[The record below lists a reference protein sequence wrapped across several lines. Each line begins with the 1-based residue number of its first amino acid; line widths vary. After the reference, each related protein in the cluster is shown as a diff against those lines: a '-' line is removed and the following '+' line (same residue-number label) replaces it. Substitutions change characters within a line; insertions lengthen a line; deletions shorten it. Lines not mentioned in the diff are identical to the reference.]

1 MYSAHHDIRSNPCG
15 YDISPL
21 NHTVSLSS
29 RRDADDTQE
38 VNSNE
43 EARLDRSPNISGQH
57 IRANVK
63 DHCKGTNMNT
73 VTREFHCQMFT
84 IHFKSHGYPYL
95 HMSMQQVIAEPRLSR
110 SPQGA
115 GDAVPSP
122 AFHDQRAASATR
134 PLFAFKKLTT
144 PPTTTLASRTTP
156 LQDILTLTLPNA
168 TSTEPN
174 NHRQHTATP
183 HSSPRARPP

>member
-1 MYSAHHDIRSNPCG
+1 
-15 YDISPL
+15 
-21 NHTVSLSS
+21 
-29 RRDADDTQE
+29 
-38 VNSNE
+38 
-43 EARLDRSPNISGQH
+43 
-57 IRANVK
+57 
-63 DHCKGTNMNT
+63 
-73 VTREFHCQMFT
+73 MFT

-144 PPTTTLASRTTP
+144 PLTTTLASRTTP
-156 LQDILTLTLPNA
+156 LQNILTLTLPNT
-168 TSTEPN
+168 TSAEPN
-174 NHRQHTATP
+174 IIASTPPHHIHHRELAHHEAHLQGPEATAL
-183 HSSPRARPP
+183 HHRR